1 MKMHLKTVLQVGVN
15 NMKRYIKSSHS
26 ADLSEQDIIDIFG
39 KSIWD
44 MTMQEIRDNHLED
57 VWAELVDKNA
67 KD

>member
-1 MKMHLKTVLQVGVN
+1 
-15 NMKRYIKSSHS
+15 MKRYIKSSHS
-26 ADLSEQDIIDIFG
+26 TNLSEQDIIDIFG

>member
-1 MKMHLKTVLQVGVN
+1 MKMHLKTVLQDGVS
-15 NMKRYIKSSHS
+15 NMKRYIKSSYS
-26 ADLSEQDIIDIFG
+26 TDLSEQDIIDIFG

-57 VWAELVDKNA
+57 IWAELVDRNA